1 MQIIDTQNKLDEAL
15 RDINSNKIIGVD
27 TEFVRTNSFW
37 PKLCTIQISTKSNFY
52 LIDALSNVNNER
64 LWEAFTNKDIIT
76 QVGKISKLYF
86 MYHRKYHILFLTPNL
101 RLCSQV
107 FVKQYLTPKL

>member
-27 TEFVRTNSFW
+27 TGLYTNSFW

-52 LIDALSNVNNER
+52 LIDALSNLNNER
-64 LWEAFTNKDIIT
+64 LWEAFTNKDIT
-76 QVGKISKLYF
+76 KIIHSSRQDIELYF
-86 MYHRKYHILFLTPNL
+86 IFHRKYHILF
-101 RLCSQV
+101 
-107 FVKQYLTPKL
+107 

>member
-52 LIDALSNVNNER
+52 LIDALSNLSLNSLSNTSWNKS
-64 LWEAFTNKDIIT
+64 LNLPSYAF
-76 QVGKISKLYF
+76 KIVFLVDKYTGHFLSK
-86 MYHRKYHILFLTPNL
+86 P
-101 RLCSQV
+101 
-107 FVKQYLTPKL
+107 